1 MPAITL
7 KNISLQLGLKNQ
19 SFCLTDI
26 SLQIK
31 QGEFVAIVGPSGAGK
46 STLLRAIAGLEQ
58 LTLGEIYFD
67 DRRVDQLAAAKR
79 QVALVFQHCCLFP
92 HLNIAQNLALALT
105 IQGQAK
111 KIIKQ
116 QVQDIAEVLR
126 LQDFLSQYPHQLSG
140 GQQQRVAIGRAILS
154 QSQVMLYDE
163 PLSNLDQGLRYS
175 LRQEIKALHQRQSAT
190 SLFVT
195 HDQHEALA
203 IADTLVVMNN
213 GKVLQV
219 GKPQDLVNKPTSLF
233 VAQFFNSHGLNCL
246 PAQVQ
251 EKGLKVGEN
260 RFIACQM
267 PLNFIDKVVMLAIPA
282 AKLTVHKQR
291 GWAAKILRIEPGLA
305 HHVLVVSFEDM
316 SLELRVNTT
325 TFDWQIDQQIFL
337 SAKRTDLWLFD
348 ERGQRIE
355 LDFE

>member
-7 KNISLQLGLKNQ
+7 KNISLQLGRKHHQ
-19 SFCLTDI
+19 FSLTDI

-67 DRRVDQLAAAKR
+67 DQRVDQLSAAKR
-79 QVALVFQHCCLFP
+79 RVALVFQQCCLFP
-92 HLNIAQNLALALT
+92 HLNVAQNLALALT

-111 KIIKQ
+111 KVIKQ
-116 QVQDIAEVLR
+116 QVQDMAEVLR
-126 LQDFLSQYPHQLSG
+126 LQDFLAQYPQQLSG

-154 QSQVMLYDE
+154 QAQVVLYDE
-163 PLSNLDQGLRYS
+163 PLSNLDQSLRYS
-175 LRQEIKALHQRQSAT
+175 LRQEIKALHHRQSAT

-219 GKPQDLVNKPTSLF
+219 GKPQDLVQKPVSLF
-233 VAQFFNSHGLNCL
+233 VAQFFSSHGLNCL

-260 RFIACQM
+260 RYITCQP
-267 PLNFIDKVVMLAIPA
+267 PLQLIGKVVTLAIPA
-282 AKLTVHKQR
+282 AKLRVHKQR
-291 GWAAKILRIEPGLA
+291 GWPVKIQRIEPGLE
-305 HHVLVVSFEDM
+305 HHVLVVSLKDM
-316 SLELRVNTT
+316 PVELRVNTST
-325 TFDWQIDQQIFL
+325 LDWQIDQQLYL
-337 SAKRTDLWLFD
+337 SAKLTDLWLFD
-348 ERGQRIE
+348 DLGQRLE
-355 LDFE
+355 LELE